1 MTTLV
6 RIACTLVALAVGTPS
21 ASAQIKAFPQAEGYG
36 ENARGGRGGDV
47 YHVTK
52 LNDDGSVGTL
62 RYGIDNAPGAGRT
75 IVFDVGG
82 WITLNSKLGVTRDN
96 ITIAGQTAPGGG
108 IGVKGNQTSIGADN
122 VVIRHMRFRP
132 GKSAGRVDSLSISSG
147 HDVIF
152 DHVSAAFSYDENA
165 SANALTRG
173 GVYNLTMQHSTVS
186 FGLEDH
192 SAGSLIQNVNNLSYH
207 HNLYAHNNTR
217 NPKARV
223 EGDGMDWVNNVVYDY
238 NNGFIAGDSD
248 TSDYFWK
255 ANFDGNY
262 YITGPGDTGRPM
274 ISNGRAQNYGLYFG
288 TNAYDNDGDTV
299 HDGTLLTGNGVNAA
313 GLGSAVSGTY
323 TWSANRYGTKDV
335 WQDATPQ
342 AAYERVLANFGATPW
357 KRDEV
362 DTRLYDNV
370 VNRTG
375 SLITRESDLVGISNG
390 GFGTLAAGVAPTDSD
405 GDGIPNEWEKAHGT
419 DQLSPNNNGDFD
431 QDGYTDLE
439 EYLNDIAAFKAIG
452 ALEFHGVGRYA
463 DWSRWTRNWE
473 PSRLDDVN
481 ISTGAAFV
489 DAVGQKA
496 GTLTVGADGGNGRL
510 YVTSGALSITDSLVV
525 EADGRVSQYGGRIS
539 FATDGDT
546 SISGKFEQFG
556 GSFRTGEFV
565 LGAAG
570 QFSQA
575 GGSVLVEDT
584 LTIDGS
590 VYQLTSGSLQTST
603 LATTNGGEFVFD
615 GGQLNVHTI
624 DSDFTNTGGDLWLG
638 YSPTSASV
646 PVAGDLRL
654 ESGTLSVH
662 LQSNS
667 VHDSLTVAG
676 DATLG
681 GFLNIMETGVY
692 HPAEGTS
699 WPILSANT
707 ITGSFDGVS
716 AGYEVETIGNVLWL
730 RRTAGSLGVP
740 EPTGLALFGGVAI
753 LALTV
758 NRRRAAARGLTAFLT
773 LCLAAPTHA
782 ASVSVIADAQLNEN
796 GTTGLGDATDSGS
809 GTGTS
814 LNARWN
820 YSSSPS
826 NRNEWIALKFDLSDY
841 ADKSRLTNLS
851 LRPTMFRGNA
861 NNSQTLRIYAL
872 TPGTV
877 GENWN
882 ESTITY
888 GTMPGFTFDSFST
901 TNLLNVGGPLVDL
914 GNFAYSGYASEGNVG
929 VINPASLTNLVQS
942 MGDNDL
948 LTLLVSFGASGNG
961 QWRIASREATAT
973 ETNVLTGPAGTFA
986 AKLNFDVTYGGVLG
1000 DYNDDGVVNAAD
1012 YTVWRDAA
1020 PSTVLPNEEVSP
1032 GGTDIADYLYWAE
1045 RYGATDTGLP
1055 ATAIP
1060 EPTTLLML
1068 TAIAVAYMS
1077 RRR

>member
-21 ASAQIKAFPQAEGYG
+21 AYAQIKAFPQSEGYG

-132 GKSAGRVDSLSISSG
+132 GKSVGRVDSLSISSG

-248 TSDYFWK
+248 TTDYFWK

-274 ISNGRAQNYGLYFG
+274 ISSGRAQNYGLYFG
-288 TNAYDNDGDTV
+288 TNAYDNDGDAV
-299 HDGTLLTGNGVNAA
+299 HDGTQLTGNGVNNG

-370 VNRTG
+370 VNRAG

-405 GDGIPNEWEKAHGT
+405 GDGIPNDWETRHGT
-419 DQLSPNNNGDFD
+419 SPLAANNNGDFD

-439 EYLNDIAAFKAIG
+439 EYLNDLAAFKAVG
-452 ALEFHGVGRYA
+452 TLEFSGIGRYA
-463 DWSRWTRNWE
+463 DWGRWTRQWE
-473 PSRLDDVN
+473 PSRLDDVRVA
-481 ISTGAAFV
+481 TGAAFV

-496 GTLTVGADGGNGRL
+496 GTLFVGGAPSDNGRL
-510 YVTSGALSITDSLVV
+510 YVTSGWIEVTDDLVVSGAGRVEQHGGEVRVLNGGVYVEGGKYRLLGGKLSTPALSIASTAAFQFTGGVLATDQI
-525 EADGRVSQYGGRIS
+525 DGDIVNEGGRLEVGLDGVTM
-539 FATDGDT
+539 ATLDGDLT
-546 SISGKFEQFG
+546 MNDGVLAVELASASSADALLVSGDIALG
-556 GSFRTGEFV
+556 GVLDVTT
-565 LGAAG
+565 LGAYSPAVG
-570 QFSQA
+570 A
-575 GGSVLVEDT
+575 RWAILGGTT
-584 LTIDGS
+584 LTGAFDSVTAGFTVEQID
-590 VYQLTSGSLQTST
+590 
-603 LATTNGGEFVFD
+603 
-615 GGQLNVHTI
+615 
-624 DSDFTNTGGDLWLG
+624 
-638 YSPTSASV
+638 
-646 PVAGDLRL
+646 
-654 ESGTLSVH
+654 
-662 LQSNS
+662 
-667 VHDSLTVAG
+667 
-676 DATLG
+676 
-681 GFLNIMETGVY
+681 
-692 HPAEGTS
+692 
-699 WPILSANT
+699 
-707 ITGSFDGVS
+707 
-716 AGYEVETIGNVLWL
+716 NVLWL
-730 RRTAGSLGVP
+730 VAGPGASQSVP
-740 EPTGLALFGGVAI
+740 EPTGIVLLLGATSLLLVARHRPAAACDLAV
-753 LALTV
+753 ALTFSLV
-758 NRRRAAARGLTAFLT
+758 
-773 LCLAAPTHA
+773 APTYA
-782 ASVSVIADAQLNEN
+782 VSIPVIADAQLNEN
-796 GTTGLGDATDSGS
+796 GTTGLGDATDTGS

-826 NRNEWIALKFDLSDY
+826 NRNEWVALKFDLSDY

-861 NNSQTLRIYAL
+861 NNTQTLRLYAL
-872 TPGTV
+872 RPGTV

-914 GNFAYSGYASEGNVG
+914 GNFAYSGYTSEGNVG

-942 MGDNDL
+942 MGDYDL
-948 LTLLVSFGASGNG
+948 LTLLVSFGVSGNG

-973 ETNVLTGPAGTFA
+973 ETSVLTGPAGSFA

-1020 PSTVLPNEEVSP
+1020 PTAVLPNEEVSP

-1060 EPTTLLML
+1060 EPTTTLLML
-1068 TAIAVAYMS
+1068 AAIAVANVS